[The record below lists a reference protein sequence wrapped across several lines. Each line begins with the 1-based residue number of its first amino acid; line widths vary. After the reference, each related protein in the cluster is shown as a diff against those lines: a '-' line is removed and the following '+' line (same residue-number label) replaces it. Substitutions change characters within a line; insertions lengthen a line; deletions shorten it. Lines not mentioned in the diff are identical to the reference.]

1 MARRDDDSG
10 SLTNRLMSR
19 ADPGLR
25 RRRVQGGGEVFS
37 GPTASRALKA
47 LGARAMTMDN
57 TIFVDEGFD
66 PGSPEDL
73 ALLAHERHHQAES
86 GGTDQHSE
94 FDLEEL
100 AARAREQM
108 VLHLARQGGDADE
121 ILQKAHEGPNS
132 YDEVDRMVRGSGSG
146 DPFLPD
152 GTPDPM
158 HAYRKMLEQGM
169 THEDI
174 VETLAD
180 HVLQERARTDFF
192 E

>member
-1 MARRDDDSG
+1 MSNRDK
-10 SLTNRLMSR
+10 LTDRLLDR
-19 ADPGLR
+19 EGGLHTR
-25 RRRVQGGGEVFS
+25 KAPGGGEVMT

-100 AARAREQM
+100 CVGASAEEKRPLRWFVGVQHNIRHRR
-108 VLHLARQGGDADE
+108 LD
-121 ILQKAHEGPNS
+121 S
-132 YDEVDRMVRGSGSG
+132 TS
-146 DPFLPD
+146 D
-152 GTPDPM
+152 G
-158 HAYRKMLEQGM
+158 Q
-169 THEDI
+169 
-174 VETLAD
+174 
-180 HVLQERARTDFF
+180 
-192 E
+192 